1 MRNRV
6 NYVNVLKTPSTPRH
20 FKPLKYPEITLSID
34 DIYVKTVSGDRLD
47 LLANQ
52 FYNDTRLW
60 WIIATANMNVIRRDS
75 FNLKAGLEIRIPADI
90 QDILSNFESLNNT
103 NGL

>member
-1 MRNRV
+1 MRNRLQSIKKYKV
-6 NYVNVLKTPSTPRH
+6 GKGLRAY
-20 FKPLKYPEITLSID
+20 KPIRYPNIPFSVD
-34 DIYVKTVSGDRLD
+34 DIYVTTTAGDRLD

>member
-1 MRNRV
+1 MISR
-6 NYVNVLKTPSTPRH
+6 LKNQVITLSDKGKRYY
-20 FKPLKYPEITLSID
+20 KPLRYPEIPLDVQDLYI
-34 DIYVKTVSGDRLD
+34 ITVSGDRLD

>member
-20 FKPLKYPEITLSID
+20 FKPLKYPEIPLSID

-52 FYNDTRLW
+52 FYNDVWLW
-60 WIIATANMNVIRRDS
+60 WVISIANRDLIRRDTY
-75 FNLKAGLEIRIPADI
+75 NLKPGMEIRIPG
-90 QDILSNFESLNNT
+90 QVRNILKEYEMLNKE
-103 NGL
+103 

>member
-1 MRNRV
+1 MKNRLSNISIERKNQV
-6 NYVNVLKTPSTPRH
+6 RYYRGI
-20 FKPLKYPEITLSID
+20 KYPNIDLSIN
-34 DIYVKTVSGDRLD
+34 DIYIITTSGDRLD

-60 WIIATANMNVIRRDS
+60 WIIATANRNVIRRDS